1 MDENEEQDAYDDT
14 VTEYAA
20 SLDEN
25 GGYGCFTLTLCLAS
39 AVLGWILCAAFW

>member
-25 GGYGCFTLTLCLAS
+25 CGYGCF
-39 AVLGWILCAAFW
+39 ILLYSVGFFALLSGE